1 MMKILQA
8 NVGMQNRPYQASPL
22 PSELLNSGPTVQ
34 NLELLQRTEAQ
45 AIIQGGILISLIFN
59 PSICGVYTLLLESFV
74 RRIKWLLLY
83 FF

>member
-1 MMKILQA
+1 MMKIRQA

-45 AIIQGGILISLIFN
+45 AIIQGGILISFIFN
-59 PSICGVYTLLLESFV
+59 PYPISSWNHTFV
-74 RRIKWLLLY
+74 LNDFYYIL
-83 FF
+83 